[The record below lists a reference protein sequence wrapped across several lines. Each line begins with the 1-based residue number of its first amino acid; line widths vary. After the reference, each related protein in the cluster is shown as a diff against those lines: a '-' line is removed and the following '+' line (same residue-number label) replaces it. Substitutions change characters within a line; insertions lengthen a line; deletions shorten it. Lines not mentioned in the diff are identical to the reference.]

1 MPQMEESG
9 VSQSVNN
16 PSPWKCR
23 GIACL
28 RPLTRLIA
36 RSLIPISRGASDPFL
51 SRPRFAVIPAAT
63 SVLLL
68 SYLESV
74 CTTCDKTGKLLSS
87 HEKGNRKL
95 GSIFGDDCNA
105 NST

>member
-1 MPQMEESG
+1 MEESG
-9 VSQSVNN
+9 VSQPVNN

-51 SRPRFAVIPAAT
+51 NRFAVIPAAT
-63 SVLLL
+63 PAAFL
-68 SYLESV
+68 SYLEAE
-74 CTTCDKTGKLLSS
+74 CA
-87 HEKGNRKL
+87 R
-95 GSIFGDDCNA
+95 
-105 NST
+105 